1 MVNARTLAGLAL
13 AALAPSALAE
23 DVLGLPTELTVEVTP
38 ASRASLL
45 EDWTWLVGAGKVAI
59 VVTPCGDAFLED
71 SSTHRVFFLDT
82 QAAQLDPVAASRSE
96 LRDLLAEP
104 EFIADKFCQ
113 DVVEEMRSKGE
124 RLVAGQVY
132 SLKVPL
138 VLGGRFR
145 ADNLEATDAQVHFSV
160 LGHVQRQVK
169 ELPPG
174 TSIKGLILK

>member
-13 AALAPSALAE
+13 AAFATNASADDRLS
-23 DVLGLPTELTVEVTP
+23 LPTGLVVELTP

-71 SSTHRVFFLDT
+71 NSTHGVLFLDT
-82 QAAQLDPVAASRSE
+82 QAARLDPVAASRSE
-96 LRDLLAEP
+96 LRDLLAKP
-104 EFIADKFCQ
+104 DFIADNFCQ
-113 DVVEEMRSKGE
+113 DAVEQMRGKGK
-124 RLVAGQVY
+124 RLGAGQVY

-145 ADNLEATDAQVHFSV
+145 ADNIDVADAQVHFSV
-160 LGHVQRQVK
+160 LGQVQRQVK
-169 ELPPG
+169 DLPPG
-174 TSIKGLILK
+174 TPFKGLNLK